1 MERHAP
7 HIVSHYIIYG
17 FFILGLLTA
26 LAFRAI
32 LVVQHMEPGWVR
44 PLWYFAVGGN
54 FLFFLYRSM
63 ITRKRRRAVRSF
75 GLVEK
80 LKSDAPLK
88 HEDREVLV
96 YLLDSIRLSKENVNY
111 VIISLF
117 SVLAIG
123 LDVMLMYVR

>member
-1 MERHAP
+1 MERHGP
-7 HIVSHYIIYG
+7 HVVSHYIIYG
-17 FFILGLLTA
+17 FFVLGLLTA

-44 PLWYFAVGGN
+44 PLWYFGVAGN
-54 FLFFLYRSM
+54 FLFFLYRFM
-63 ITRKRRRAVRSF
+63 ITRKRRRAVERF

-80 LKSDAPLK
+80 LKGNAPLG
-88 HEDREVLV
+88 HEDREALAYV
-96 YLLDSIRLSKENVNY
+96 LDSIRISKENVNY